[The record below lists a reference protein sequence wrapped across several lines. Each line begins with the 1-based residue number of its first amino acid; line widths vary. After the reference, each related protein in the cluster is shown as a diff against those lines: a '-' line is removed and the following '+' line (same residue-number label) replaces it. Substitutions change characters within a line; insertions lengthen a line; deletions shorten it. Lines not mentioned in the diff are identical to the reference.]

1 MSSMGR
7 YNKKHKTKLIAY
19 NKNMKLKRIVLAYDG
34 DFYYNCEDERGN
46 NWVLQSHEI
55 KEWK

>member
-1 MSSMGR
+1 MGR